1 MIPDTLRAIGE
12 ALYGERWQ
20 SDTARL
26 LGVDSRRVRQWMAG
40 ERPIPAG
47 IAAKLAGA
55 LRDRRAAI
63 DALVPTLATA
73 TPDAR

>member
-1 MIPDTLRAIGE
+1 MTPDTLRAIGE

-47 IAAKLAGA
+47 ITPELLSA
-55 LRDRRAAI
+55 LRDRRVVI
-63 DALVPTLATA
+63 DGLLAS
-73 TPDAR
+73 